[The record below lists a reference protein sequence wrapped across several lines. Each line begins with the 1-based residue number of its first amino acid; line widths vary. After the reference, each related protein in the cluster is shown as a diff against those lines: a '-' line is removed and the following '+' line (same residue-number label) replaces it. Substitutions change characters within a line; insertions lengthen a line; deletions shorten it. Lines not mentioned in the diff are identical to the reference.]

1 MRPSISEH
9 GATLKPL
16 VPLVLVL
23 LVAAC
28 DKLPK
33 PEVAVDPAP
42 VAAPPPKTPQ
52 QVLDEFLRMERR
64 LLRDEHLQQ
73 VVEAGAPLDGVT
85 SLDLRGC
92 GLSNAGVALLP
103 AFTELTELD
112 LSQCRI
118 DGAALPHIGKLSH
131 LRVLELDGLLIE
143 DSSLAAIAA
152 LTELEE
158 LTLNS
163 TSISDSAFE
172 HFKDLPRLR
181 VLRAGGNRNLLG
193 VTFSALV
200 KANHF
205 RDLSEL
211 SVEDTVF
218 GYYGLR
224 EIGRLKALEV
234 LRVGRSDVADTA
246 LEDIHAC
253 TNLRVLSLNDNMLT
267 NNVLRRLNRLKNLEE
282 LRLHGNP
289 GISDEGL
296 TLLRTHTGL
305 QLLSLDHTH
314 VTLGAAR
321 LLKERFLKDTTIT
334 IEDQKL

>member
-1 MRPSISEH
+1 
-9 GATLKPL
+9 LKPL
-16 VPLVLVL
+16 VPLVCVL
-23 LVAAC
+23 LFTGC

-33 PEVAVDPAP
+33 PEVALDPAP
-42 VAAPPPKTPQ
+42 VPAAPPPPSAPSKSPQ
-52 QVLDEFLRMERR
+52 QILDEFLRMDRR

-92 GLSNAGVALLP
+92 AVTNAGTSHLS
-103 AFTELTELD
+103 AFTALAELD
-112 LSQCRI
+112 LSNCRI
-118 DGAALPHIGKLSH
+118 DGAALPHVGKLSR

-143 DSSLAAIAA
+143 DSSLAATSA

-158 LTLNS
+158 LTLNG

-172 HFKDLPRLR
+172 HLKDLPRLR
-181 VLRAGGNRNLLG
+181 VLRAGGNRNLRG

-200 KANHF
+200 KADHF
-205 RDLSEL
+205 RDLVEL
-211 SVEDTVF
+211 SVEDTAF

-224 EIGRLKALEV
+224 EIGRLEALEV
-234 LRVGRSDVADTA
+234 LRVGRSDVVDTA
-246 LEDIHAC
+246 LEDIHTC
-253 TNLRVLSLNDNMLT
+253 TSLRVLNLNDNMLT
-267 NNVLRRLNRLKNLEE
+267 NNALRRINRLKNLEE
-282 LRLHGNP
+282 LRLHGNA
-289 GISDEGL
+289 GITDEGL

-305 QLLSLDHTH
+305 RLLSLDHTR
-314 VTLGAAR
+314 VTPGAAR